1 MILTFSAAQKRD
13 LDAVCKE
20 NTWVHSFHG
29 ALDPQGRNKEGSLEM
44 RLPTHSLFH

>member
-1 MILTFSAAQKRD
+1 MILTFSATQKRD
-13 LDAVCKE
+13 AVCEE

-29 ALDPQGRNKEGSLEM
+29 ALDPPGRNKEGSLEM